1 MMATAVL
8 PQLPRYQGADPEL
21 NLWSQRLCST
31 LEIWARSLGAPVGET
46 YTVNGTS
53 TARDI
58 DPAVVTTIAEVVD
71 VLGTLAKDLARGAPL
86 STT

>member
-1 MMATAVL
+1 MANATL
-8 PQLPRYQGADPEL
+8 PLLPRYQGHDPAIKD
-21 NLWSQRLCST
+21 WSEKLCST
-31 LEIWARSLGAPVGET
+31 LEIWARSLAAPVGQT

-58 DPAVVTTIAEVVD
+58 DPAVVTTIAQVVN